1 MRLALLFAV
10 ISVFIPDFTFAAL
23 KFQKQKNSFSLLTIK
38 NFVVYL
44 CQFMKVI
51 FEERSLSKMKNRVFA
66 MNNMMM
72 EMCMWNFD
80 MCMPFRALISDTI
93 SIPQVKYSAA

>member
-1 MRLALLFAV
+1 
-10 ISVFIPDFTFAAL
+10 
-23 KFQKQKNSFSLLTIK
+23 
-38 NFVVYL
+38 
-44 CQFMKVI
+44 MKVI

-66 MNNMMM
+66 INNMMM